1 MKDFEY
7 NSWTITPAYDMI
19 SPKQVKVFIYKK
31 DFGCLAIVRD
41 ANLTKNITI
50 REYSNWFGSKTSID
64 ERNNYDEA
72 ETLQKLIYEAKN
84 IINFLNHVIE
94 INTENV
100 QSKFMEITTLN
111 MTLGLFGKEK

>member
-7 NSWTITPAYDMI
+7 SGWTITPMFDAI
-19 SPKQVKVFIYKK
+19 SQERVRVFIHKK
-31 DFGCLAIVRD
+31 DFGCLALVRD
-41 ANLTKNITI
+41 TNLTKNITI
-50 REYSNWFGSKTSID
+50 REYSNLIGSKTNIVES
-64 ERNNYDEA
+64 NNYDEA

-100 QSKFMEITTLN
+100 QSKFTEITTLN
-111 MTLGLFGKEK
+111 MTLGLFSKEK